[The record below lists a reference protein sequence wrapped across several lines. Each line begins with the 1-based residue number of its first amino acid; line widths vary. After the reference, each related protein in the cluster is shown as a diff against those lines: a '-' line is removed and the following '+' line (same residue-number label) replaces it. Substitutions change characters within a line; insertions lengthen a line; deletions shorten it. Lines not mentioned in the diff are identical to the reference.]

1 MSEELS
7 TTVVSAY
14 ERALILGDLAG
25 LKQDERLAYYKAV
38 CESVGLNPLTKPFDY
53 ITLNGKLTLYATR
66 ACADQLRKLH
76 SVSVTD
82 LHKEFHP
89 DGILMVT
96 CKVSDK
102 AGRTDVA
109 TGALVVQNLKGNDL
123 ANAMM
128 KAETKAKR
136 RATLSLCG
144 LGVLDETEIET
155 LPADVV
161 PAFVP
166 QATNAPA
173 VNQAPCSLISET
185 PAPAEV
191 VSVPAPAVAVQPT
204 PAPIAPATNPVSAKS
219 SPGLFTET
227 NRPDPAHETRVFPEP
242 LPVDPAL
249 TAALA
254 GVLNPSPTQGV
265 SIPAPV
271 TPPPAAA
278 VPAQAA
284 QVSPLPAAPASSGQT
299 APVSGDVP
307 CDSKR
312 YGVFVN
318 ERATKIIRDKL
329 PKAGVKDAAVLVKN
343 YLLKGAG
350 KASLP
355 KISAADFER
364 LLSALEGTPENPVT
378 PEDAARI
385 VSGK

>member
-1 MSEELS
+1 MPNEQLS
-7 TTVVSAY
+7 TAVASAY

-76 SVSVTD
+76 GVSVLD

-89 DGILMVT
+89 DGILMIT

-102 AGRTDVA
+102 TGRTDVA

-166 QATNAPA
+166 QATAAPA
-173 VNQAPCSLISET
+173 VNQAPCSLIPET
-185 PAPAEV
+185 PAPV
-191 VSVPAPAVAVQPT
+191 VVEAKTVDQGACGVAILEAPSAADLAKIVFSPAPAVSAQPT
-204 PAPIAPATNPVSAKS
+204 PTPISPVTTQQVAAAPAQV
-219 SPGLFTET
+219 
-227 NRPDPAHETRVFPEP
+227 
-242 LPVDPAL
+242 
-249 TAALA
+249 
-254 GVLNPSPTQGV
+254 
-265 SIPAPV
+265 
-271 TPPPAAA
+271 
-278 VPAQAA
+278 A
-284 QVSPLPAAPASSGQT
+284 QVSPLSTAPASSGQT

-364 LLSALEGTPENPVT
+364 LLSALEAGTPEEAAAIVT
-378 PEDAARI
+378 A
-385 VSGK
+385 K

>member
-1 MSEELS
+1 M
-7 TTVVSAY
+7 
-14 ERALILGDLAG
+14 GDLAG

-227 NRPDPAHETRVFPEP
+227 NRPDPA
-242 LPVDPAL
+242 
-249 TAALA
+249 
-254 GVLNPSPTQGV
+254 
-265 SIPAPV
+265 
-271 TPPPAAA
+271 AA

-284 QVSPLPAAPASSGQT
+284 QVSPLPTAPASSGQT

>member
-1 MSEELS
+1 VPEEIS
-7 TTVVSAY
+7 KTVVSAY

-76 SVSVTD
+76 GVSVLD

-89 DGILMVT
+89 DGILMIT

-102 AGRTDVA
+102 TGRTDVA

-144 LGVLDETEIET
+144 LGLLDETEIET

-166 QATNAPA
+166 QAITAPA
-173 VNQAPCSLISET
+173 VNQAPCSLVSEAAPVPVAEDFFAA
-185 PAPAEV
+185 PAP
-191 VSVPAPAVAVQPT
+191 QPT
-204 PAPIAPATNPVSAKS
+204 PAPIVPATNTVSVKPS
-219 SPGLFTET
+219 QGLFTET
-227 NRPDPAHETRVFPEP
+227 NRPDPAHETRAFPAP
-242 LPVDPAL
+242 PPVDPAL
-249 TAALA
+249 EKLLADAKKKQEQELAQNAAHAAAASAPTVPEVKQALA
-254 GVLNPSPTQGV
+254 TV
-265 SIPAPV
+265 
-271 TPPPAAA
+271 AA
-278 VPAQAA
+278 V
-284 QVSPLPAAPASSGQT
+284 
-299 APVSGDVP
+299 GDVP

-312 YGVFVN
+312 YSVFVN

-350 KASLP
+350 KTSLP
-355 KISAADFER
+355 KISAVDFER
-364 LLSALEGTPENPVT
+364 LLSALEAGTPEEAAAIVT
-378 PEDAARI
+378 A
-385 VSGK
+385 K

>member
-1 MSEELS
+1 MPNEQLS
-7 TTVVSAY
+7 TAVVSAY

-76 SVSVTD
+76 GVSVLD

-89 DGILMVT
+89 DGILMIT

-102 AGRTDVA
+102 TGRTDVA

-166 QATNAPA
+166 QATAAPA
-173 VNQAPCSLISET
+173 VNQAPCSLIPET
-185 PAPAEV
+185 PAPVVVEAKTVDQGACGLATLEV
-191 VSVPAPAVAVQPT
+191 PSAADLAKIVFVPAPAVVTTVTQQAPTPAAQPT
-204 PAPIAPATNPVSAKS
+204 PAPIAPSTNPVSAKP

-227 NRPDPAHETRVFPEP
+227 NRPDAATR
-242 LPVDPAL
+242 
-249 TAALA
+249 AAFYA
-254 GVLNPSPTQGV
+254 SGKQWGFLNT
-265 SIPAPV
+265 
-271 TPPPAAA
+271 
-278 VPAQAA
+278 
-284 QVSPLPAAPASSGQT
+284 
-299 APVSGDVP
+299 
-307 CDSKR
+307 
-312 YGVFVN
+312 N
-318 ERATKIIRDKL
+318 IIR
-329 PKAGVKDAAVLVKN
+329 
-343 YLLKGAG
+343 
-350 KASLP
+350 
-355 KISAADFER
+355 EM
-364 LLSALEGTPENPVT
+364 
-378 PEDAARI
+378 EDMQANHDI
-385 VSGK
+385 Y

>member
-1 MSEELS
+1 MPDEQIS
-7 TTVVSAY
+7 TAVVSAY
-14 ERALILGDLAG
+14 ERALILGDLTG

-76 SVSVTD
+76 GVSVLD

-89 DGILMVT
+89 DGILMIT

-102 AGRTDVA
+102 TGRTDVA

-166 QATNAPA
+166 QATAAPA
-173 VNQAPCSLISET
+173 VNQAPCSLIPET
-185 PAPAEV
+185 PAPV
-191 VSVPAPAVAVQPT
+191 VVEAKTVDQGACGLATLEAPSATDLAKIVFVPAPA
-204 PAPIAPATNPVSAKS
+204 PISSATN
-219 SPGLFTET
+219 
-227 NRPDPAHETRVFPEP
+227 
-242 LPVDPAL
+242 
-249 TAALA
+249 
-254 GVLNPSPTQGV
+254 Q
-265 SIPAPV
+265 APV
-271 TPPPAAA
+271 TTQQVAAA
-278 VPAQAA
+278 PTQVA
-284 QVSPLPAAPASSGQT
+284 QVSPLSAAAPSSGQT

-350 KASLP
+350 KTSLP
-355 KISAADFER
+355 KISAVDFER
-364 LLSALEGTPENPVT
+364 LLSALEGTAENPVT
-378 PEDAARI
+378 PEQAATI
-385 VSGK
+385 VSAK